1 MLLIYSCILINE
13 STGNLINNQ
22 IQIQKIKCSTRDTL
36 EANSLKEGTTEGM
49 RQMEDLAH
57 LRPPALSASLAMT
70 KEDAVDRSRMLI
82 VAIASI
88 VNSGSTHMNS
98 LTLASV
104 RDITR
109 FLSQERSTGLAP
121 STAHFYL
128 RRT

>member
-1 MLLIYSCILINE
+1 M
-13 STGNLINNQ
+13 NLQAIINNQ

-36 EANSLKEGTTEGM
+36 EANSLEEGTTEGM
-49 RQMEDLAH
+49 HQMEDLAH
-57 LRPPALSASLAMT
+57 LRPLALSASLAMT
-70 KEDAVDRSRMLI
+70 KADAVDRSRLLI